1 MNFRPNLNSI
11 TTRLILLGL
20 AILLFGSVVRAFVL
34 TDYLR
39 QDLTDLTSAQLV
51 TIANYVAKDIDR
63 NILERREFLE
73 QIAAKFPLSLLHN
86 RKELQTWLGERQD
99 INPLFS
105 LGLLVLDPSGFG
117 LADYPALPD
126 RVAQSF
132 ADRDY
137 FQQAIKGEFAIGR
150 PLFGRISKV
159 PLLPMAMPLRD
170 SAGAVQAILIG
181 VSALNSPNFLEA
193 LYAARVG
200 NTVALV
206 LVSPRDQLFIGSSA
220 DRDITLQPTPK
231 EGVHPQHDQAM
242 KGFRGA
248 GIDVNMGGIEEL
260 AAIASVPSSG
270 WFVVARLPTSEA
282 FASITRMQHFIV
294 KSTLIAVPVFLLIAM
309 IGLRYQLRPLMN
321 AAHLADRMT
330 LGEIALEPL
339 PIVRSDEAGH
349 LTAAFNRV
357 LSKLLE
363 SRAELEYSARH
374 DPLTGLPNRQLLDD
388 RIQQAQIRAQ
398 RSQRHIALLFLDL
411 DGFKPINDRLGHRAG
426 DAALCE
432 VAARL
437 NEVVRR
443 EDTLARVGG
452 DEFVILLSDLNDNA
466 REVAELVAHK
476 CLSVF
481 QQPFIL
487 DDPSCRL
494 GTSIGIAIG
503 HSESSP
509 SQLLIAADEAMYRAK
524 AAGRGRYCWAND

>member
-1 MNFRPNLNSI
+1 MNFRPNLNSM

-20 AILLFGSVVRAFVL
+20 AILLCGSVIRALVL

-39 QDLTDLTSAQLV
+39 QDLTDLNSAQLL
-51 TIANYVAKDIDR
+51 TIANYVAKDIDH
-63 NILERREFLE
+63 NIVERRKFLE
-73 QIAAKFPLSLLHN
+73 QVAAKFPLPLLHN
-86 RKELQTWLGERQD
+86 RKELQAWLGERQD

-105 LGLLVLDPSGFG
+105 FGLLVLDPSGFA
-117 LADYPALPD
+117 LADDPAWPD
-126 RVAQSF
+126 RLTPSF

-137 FQQAIKGEFAIGR
+137 FQQAMKGEFAIGR
-150 PLFGRISKV
+150 PFFWRISKV

-170 SAGAVQAILIG
+170 SAGTVQAILVG
-181 VSALNSPNFLEA
+181 VSALNSSNFLEA
-193 LYAARVG
+193 LYAASIG
-200 NTVALV
+200 NTGALV

-220 DRDITLQPTPK
+220 DSDITLQPTPK

-248 GIDVNMGGIEEL
+248 GIDVNMEGIEEL

-270 WFVVARLPTSEA
+270 WFIVARLPTREA
-282 FASITRMQHFIV
+282 FASITRMQQFIV
-294 KSTLIAVPVFLLIAM
+294 KSTLIVVPVFLLIVL

-321 AAHLADRMT
+321 AAHLADQMT
-330 LGEIALEPL
+330 RGEIALEPL
-339 PIVRSDEAGH
+339 PVVRDDEAGH

-363 SRAELEYSARH
+363 SRAELEHSARH
-374 DPLTGLPNRQLLDD
+374 DLLTGLPNRQLLDD
-388 RIQQAQIRAQ
+388 RIGQAQMRAQ

-426 DAALCE
+426 DAALCK
-432 VAARL
+432 VADRL
-437 NEVVRR
+437 NETIRR

-452 DEFVILLSDLNDNA
+452 DEFVILLADLDDHA

-476 CLSVF
+476 CLRIF

-487 DDPSCRL
+487 DDQSCSL
-494 GTSIGIAIG
+494 GTSIGIAMG

-509 SQLLIAADEAMYRAK
+509 DQLLSAADEAMYRAK
-524 AAGRGRYCWAND
+524 AAGRGRFGWAND